1 VPYITSIS
9 ETHSASV
16 TWVNSAHTW
25 VSISDM
31 DTGKYVNFLS
41 ESGALEL
48 FVFASAENG
57 STNRVKKV

>member
-1 VPYITSIS
+1 M
-9 ETHSASV
+9 

-48 FVFASAENG
+48 FVFASVENG